1 LAVFKTAAFNHSAT
15 TPGAHKLLQYNKMD
29 KLAEVLS
36 LTNWVR
42 GNTPM
47 HELQAG
53 DRAPTVG
60 YVRAAGSCRTR
71 APGLRLQAI
80 LSAIVSVAACGGCD
94 GGSATGAWQ
103 FNVDTTRSQTEGSV
117 RQTAWLRAV
126 GKEGSEGAAQADAVI
141 LSFDCFPG
149 TTSSTIMTDQALRQ
163 GSVETR
169 LKVDAD
175 PPRRIPGFAGTTAS
189 GGQVVLTIPQD
200 SMLALLSGH
209 QRVTIEYA
217 DGAGSSRTTAVFPV
231 AGVEKYREP
240 FLAAC
245 AKRGSDDR
253 E

>member
-1 LAVFKTAAFNHSAT
+1 MASFGTHPPRCNHSRLAGYEFT
-15 TPGAHKLLQYNKMD
+15 FPQYITQTWALGTRVTP
-29 KLAEVLS
+29 V
-36 LTNWVR
+36 
-42 GNTPM
+42 
-47 HELQAG
+47 HELQAR
-53 DRAPTVG
+53 DRA
-60 YVRAAGSCRTR
+60 A
-71 APGLRLQAI
+71 LRAI
-80 LSAIVSVAACGGCD
+80 LSAIVLVAACGGRE
-94 GGSATGAWQ
+94 GGSGTGAWQ
-103 FNVDTTRSQTEGSV
+103 FNVDTIRSETDGSV

-126 GKEGSEGAAQADAVI
+126 GKEGSEGAAQTDTVM

-149 TTSSTIMTDQALRQ
+149 NASNTIMTGQALRQ

-200 SMLALLSGH
+200 SMLALLGGH

-231 AGVEKYREP
+231 AGLEKYREP

-253 E
+253 